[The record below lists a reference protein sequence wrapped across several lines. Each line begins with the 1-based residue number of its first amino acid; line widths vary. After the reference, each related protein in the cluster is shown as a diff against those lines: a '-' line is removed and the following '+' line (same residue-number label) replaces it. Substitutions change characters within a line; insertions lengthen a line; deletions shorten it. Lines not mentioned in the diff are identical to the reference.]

1 MNDFTLTEVLSMST
15 TPIVNA
21 VRRFLIKI
29 ELRNSEYHLKHIAD
43 TRRNDYLVE
52 REIHK
57 RQVHLT
63 SELRRLE
70 AK

>member
-1 MNDFTLTEVLSMST
+1 MAHILSLSLR
-15 TPIVNA
+15 PAVNA
-21 VRRFLIKI
+21 VRRFLIRI

-70 AK
+70 AR